1 MSKKHILTFLFLI
14 IFLVIVFIFSCISG
28 AGEITFS
35 KVIQY
40 FFCNN
45 LSSVESD
52 IIGKLRLPRII
63 LGILVGAGLSVS
75 GSVLQAMLRNP
86 LAEPYTIGISGAS
99 ALGVSLG
106 IILGVNAFLLPLFSS
121 LSAAAAMFFVYFL
134 AAKRRFSISAI
145 ILGGVILSF
154 FFSSCVQ
161 LIFSLAKTEK
171 VHGAILWLM
180 GDLSGAN
187 YFLIKMVAPIILGGI
202 GMFIIFG
209 RDINILTLG
218 EEKASY
224 LGINAEAFNKI
235 LFIFCSLVIG
245 SCVAVSGII
254 SFVGLIIP
262 HILRYLLG
270 STNYRLLI
278 PACALAGAGFLTLCD
293 TLARTVILPLEF
305 PVGVITGIIGGVF
318 FLGYFFFTPHHRK
331 TRLSIPQ

>member
-1 MSKKHILTFLFLI
+1 MSKRHVLTFLFLI

-28 AGEITFS
+28 AGKITFN

-40 FFCNN
+40 FFYRN
-45 LSSVESD
+45 LSSVEID

-106 IILGVNAFLLPLFSS
+106 IVLGVNTFLLPLFSS
-121 LSAAAAMFFVYFL
+121 LSAAIAMFFVYFL
-134 AAKRRFSISAI
+134 AAKRRFSISAL

-161 LIFSLAKTEK
+161 LIFSLTKTEK
-171 VHGAILWLM
+171 VHGVILWLM

-187 YFLIKMVAPIILGGI
+187 YFLIKIVTPIILGGI
-202 GMFIIFG
+202 GTFIIFS

-218 EEKASY
+218 EEKAAY
-224 LGINAEAFNKI
+224 LGINAESFNKL
-235 LFIFCSLVIG
+235 LFIFCSLIIG

-262 HILRYLLG
+262 HVLRYLLG

-293 TLARTVILPLEF
+293 TLARTLILPLEF
-305 PVGVITGIIGGVF
+305 PVGVITGIIGGIF
-318 FLGYFFFTPHHRK
+318 FLGYFFFTKKR
-331 TRLSIPQ
+331 IF

>member
-1 MSKKHILTFLFLI
+1 MSKRHIFTFLFLI
-14 IFLVIVFIFSCISG
+14 VFLVIIFVLSCVSG
-28 AGEITFS
+28 AGEITLS
-35 KVIQY
+35 KVARY
-40 FFCNN
+40 FFYNN
-45 LSSVESD
+45 LSPVESD

-75 GSVLQAMLRNP
+75 GVVLQAMLRNP

-106 IILGVNAFLLPLFSS
+106 IILGVSASLLPLFSS
-121 LSAAAAMFFVYFL
+121 LTALSAMFFVYFL

-171 VHGAILWLM
+171 VHGVILWLM

-187 YFLIKMVAPIILGGI
+187 YLLIKIVAPVILAGI
-202 GMFIIFG
+202 SIFIIFS

-218 EEKASY
+218 EEKAAY
-224 LGINAEAFNKI
+224 LGIKAESLNKF
-235 LFIFCSLVIG
+235 LFIFCSFVIG

-262 HILRYLLG
+262 HLIRYFLG
-270 STNYRLLI
+270 STDHRFLI
-278 PACALAGAGFLTLCD
+278 PACALAGACFLTLCD

-305 PVGVITGIIGGVF
+305 PVGVITGIVGGVF
-318 FLGYFFFTPHHRK
+318 FLGYFIFTK
-331 TRLSIPQ
+331 KKIF